1 MGEQVRLSRLI
12 PAGRPTFEVVAYAAV
27 EREPAL
33 AAAAPTA
40 QSLGINDKQHLVT
53 CGDITDEQV
62 QQRVLRFVRKALRR
76 QVRSGQ
82 PIQAILVAAGPPCQP
97 YSNAVAPPSPTAPGE
112 QRKAFRQKRR
122 LMQVQG
128 DKVVQAVLGVW
139 DGIRDL
145 VATSTAAAHDSTQAP
160 LPDAAA
166 AGAAAGPSSAR
177 TSAACSAASRLPCYL
192 VLESVASTASLALR
206 NRPCMKQR
214 LVGHQLL
221 RSRHHWCSYGSA
233 HHAKKPSDVFT
244 NIKGWSGWQAHTKHC
259 WFSSICL
266 HSWHA
271 QVWWLVLQGFVTSCQ
286 AVHCR
291 CLHALTHSH

>member
-1 MGEQVRLSRLI
+1 MRLLLLELCAGTCPVAEQARLSQLI
-12 PAGRPTFEVVAYAAV
+12 PTGRPTYEVVAYAAV
-27 EREPAL
+27 ECEPGL

-40 QSLGINDKQHLVT
+40 QSLGIQDKQHLVT

-62 QQRVLRFVRKALRR
+62 QQGVLRFVRKALRR
-76 QVRSGQ
+76 QVRAGQ

-97 YSNAVAPPSPTAPGE
+97 YSNAVAPPPTTAPGE

-139 DGIRDL
+139 DGIRGL
-145 VATSTAAAHDSTQAP
+145 VASTAAAQHNHNSTQAP

-166 AGAAAGPSSAR
+166 AAAAAGPSIVR
-177 TSAACSAASRLPCYL
+177 TSAACSTSSNLPCYL

-214 LVGHQLL
+214 LAGHQLL

-244 NIKGWSGWQAHTKHC
+244 NMKGGPGWQGRTMH
-259 WFSSICL
+259 WLFSSICL
-266 HSWHA
+266 TA
-271 QVWWLVLQGFVTSCQ
+271 GMPKVGCATRL
-286 AVHCR
+286 
-291 CLHALTHSH
+291 